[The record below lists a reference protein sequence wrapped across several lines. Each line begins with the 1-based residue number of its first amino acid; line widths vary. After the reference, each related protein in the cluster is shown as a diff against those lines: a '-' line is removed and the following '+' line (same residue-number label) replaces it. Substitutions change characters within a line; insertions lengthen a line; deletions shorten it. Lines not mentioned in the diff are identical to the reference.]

1 MTNIAIIR
9 KKTGDSGNT
18 YWECV
23 ERSSSN
29 GSGVRITLDQCKDF
43 FELGQDTHSPN
54 PELIAVK
61 KIRIML
67 I

>member
-54 PELIAVK
+54 PE
-61 KIRIML
+61 
-67 I
+67 